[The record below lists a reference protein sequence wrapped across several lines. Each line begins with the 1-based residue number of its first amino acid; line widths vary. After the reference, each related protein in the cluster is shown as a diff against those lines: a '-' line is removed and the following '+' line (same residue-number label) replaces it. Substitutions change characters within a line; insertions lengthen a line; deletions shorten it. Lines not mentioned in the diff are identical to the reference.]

1 MQIKDYNG
9 KELNIGDK
17 CLVATCEKQGV
28 GKKYK
33 LVERYITRINDAV
46 IHFNTTPKYEYEY
59 HQVKVK
65 ISWAKDCII
74 KL

>member
-33 LVERYITRINDAV
+33 LVELYIARITAATIFLQED
-46 IHFNTTPKYEYEY
+46 ITTP
-59 HQVKVK
+59 HWSTDVKVS
-65 ISWAKDCII
+65 ISWSSDCII